1 MSLIRIDPILLIL
14 INQRKTLRLI
24 TMSIF
29 EKVLYW
35 TICLTPIWWLS
46 GIQVLL
52 YPTVVFIV
60 LILNFDF
67 NKLIQASIPQ
77 CVWSWLLMTLIM
89 LWTAIMGLYTVDF
102 APLKAAAAFVMLYK
116 SYLLIFAS
124 LLLPFFCRIR
134 VRIVTR
140 ATAWL
145 SSGFLATLAIEIVM
159 LLLKIGGTGYLPLL
173 SKLIPG
179 DKQSLRV
186 TFAVWQPFFGI
197 PIPRTVLY
205 TADPPIVGVCAILFF
220 FICLGETN
228 LHLRRA
234 ALTGCLVALVFS
246 QSRLAW
252 ICFPLILALMG
263 GLRNNWIR
271 QGFLWTAALTS
282 LASSFLGITFKDL
295 LTQPMDIFTKARP
308 ESSTDR
314 EVVVR
319 KTLEAWQEKP
329 WLGWG
334 TVQGSVQWHI
344 YDIALGAFSTYPSV
358 LYLHGI
364 VGLVVFLFA
373 QFSTIVAF
381 WENAV
386 QGSVIHQRAI
396 ASLLGLYILC
406 SGMPFTWM
414 VIYFWFFFIWLGAI
428 LAETQQQEHLF
439 LREQQLTQ
447 WVG

>member
-1 MSLIRIDPILLIL
+1 MQFD
-14 INQRKTLRLI
+14 LRLI
-24 TMSIF
+24 NMSLS

-35 TICLTPIWWLS
+35 TICLTPVWWLS
-46 GIQVLL
+46 GVQVLL
-52 YPTVVFIV
+52 YPTVVFTI
-60 LILNFDF
+60 LILNFNLDR
-67 NKLIQASIPQ
+67 LIRASIPQ

-89 LWTAIMGLYTVDF
+89 IWTAIMGLYAVDF
-102 APLKAAAAFVMLYK
+102 ALLKAAAAFMMLYK
-116 SYLLIFAS
+116 SYLLVFAS
-124 LLLPFFCRIR
+124 LLLPFFCRVR
-134 VRIVTR
+134 VRVITR

-145 SSGFLATLAIEIVM
+145 ASGFLATLAIEIAM
-159 LLLKIGGTGYLPLL
+159 LFLKIGGAGYLPLL
-173 SKLIPG
+173 AKIVPG

-197 PIPRTVLY
+197 PLPRTVLY

-228 LHLRRA
+228 LHLRRT
-234 ALTGCLVALVFS
+234 ALTGCVVALIIS

-252 ICFPLILALMG
+252 ICFPLILGLMG
-263 GLRNNWIR
+263 CLRNNWI
-271 QGFLWTAALTS
+271 QQSFLWTTALTA
-282 LASSFLGITFKDL
+282 LASSFFGIAFKDF
-295 LTQPMDIFTKARP
+295 LTQPMEIFTKARP

-329 WLGWG
+329 WFGWG

-373 QFSTIVAF
+373 QFSTVVAF

-386 QGSVIHQRAI
+386 KGNVLHLRAI
-396 ASLLGLYILC
+396 ASLVGLYILC

-414 VIYFWFFFIWLGAI
+414 LVYFWFFFIWLGAI
-428 LAETQQQEHLF
+428 LAETQQQEHLSF
-439 LREQQLTQ
+439 QERQMTQ